1 MKNYY
6 CFKYKYVFLFYLYS
20 SFLFIENM
28 QVFKILLLLSFISL
42 GSFCKKPDSYKEAA
56 LRSMRSDIDLLI
68 IPKRYNLLD
77 GSWMFEKTDAH
88 FEKERLAKYLASYN
102 RNLDDLKKAPS
113 VNFRDS
119 GSTITLSVNRTSHF
133 SNYDYDRKIP
143 LLFYGESWIKKGLY
157 KEIVHQQHI
166 TPTLA
171 KVLNV
176 RNPNGVLAK
185 PLTSIIKPNS
195 KRPELVV
202 VLVIDQGGQQYY
214 LAHPDIPV
222 NINKLKQDSAYFEN
236 AEVGHLD
243 AHTAVGHAAIGTGA
257 YPKESSVIAND
268 KYVWKDKQMQATYI
282 YEEADHSVSPAELLT
297 ETLADVVDEVNQNQS
312 VVISQCYALRASI
325 GMAGHGSYTTDP
337 KKSPDKDFVYWLNSK
352 TGDWETESK
361 YYSLPS
367 FAKEYNA
374 YDRFVKEYGTSYR
387 DATIKTIADL
397 KPHWSTVMSTP
408 AQVQLE
414 TELIL
419 KTIEET
425 IIKENR
431 HKDGNTDLVYV
442 TLKAT
447 DAVGH
452 NFGWESDEA
461 RETFAA
467 VDTAVLQIRE
477 FLEKQFPDN
486 FVLVLTADHGCAPLP
501 ELSGGKRFPVK
512 EFFQQVNSLQGEGKH
527 ETSLINSMSIGQ
539 VSLNKELM
547 AEKNIP
553 ISAVVAKILSIEVEG
568 EKFFEAVYTQE
579 ELKKSSR
586 LNLAE

>member
-1 MKNYY
+1 
-6 CFKYKYVFLFYLYS
+6 
-20 SFLFIENM
+20 M
-28 QVFKILLLLSFISL
+28 QILKIFLLLSLISVAP
-42 GSFCKKPDSYKEAA
+42 FCKKSDSYKEAA
-56 LRSMRSDIDLLI
+56 LRSMQADIDLLI

-88 FEKERLAKYLASYN
+88 FDKERLTRYLSTYN
-102 RNLDDLKKAPS
+102 RTLDDLKKDPS
-113 VNFRDS
+113 VNFKES
-119 GSTITLSVNRTSHF
+119 GSTITLRVGRTSHF

-143 LLFYGESWIKKGLY
+143 LLFYGEPWIKKGLY

-176 RNPNGVLAK
+176 RNPNGVSTQPLA
-185 PLTSIIKPNS
+185 SIIKPNS
-195 KRPELVV
+195 KRPELVF
-202 VLVIDQGGQQYY
+202 VLVIDQGGQQYFS
-214 LAHPDIPV
+214 AHPDIPV
-222 NINKLKQDSAYFEN
+222 HINQLKQDSAYFEN

-257 YPKESSVIAND
+257 YPKESSVMAND
-268 KYVWKDKQMQATYI
+268 KYIWKNKKLKTTYI
-282 YEEADHSVSPAELLT
+282 YEGIDHSISPAELLT
-297 ETLADVVDEVNQNQS
+297 ETLADVVDEVNQNES
-312 VVISQCYALRASI
+312 VIISQCYALRASI

-352 TGDWETESK
+352 TGEWETESK

-387 DATIKTIADL
+387 DATIKSIADL
-397 KPHWSTVMSTP
+397 KPYWSTVMSTP

-419 KTIEET
+419 RTIEET

-431 HKDGNTDLVYV
+431 HTDGNTDLVYV

-447 DAVGH
+447 DAAGH

-467 VDTAVLQIRE
+467 VDNAVLQIRT
-477 FLEKQFPDN
+477 FLERQFPDN
-486 FVLVLTADHGCAPLP
+486 FVFVLTADHGCAPLP
-501 ELSGGKRFPVK
+501 EISGGKKLPMK
-512 EFFQQVNSLQGEGKH
+512 EFFQQVDSLQGEGKH
-527 ETSLINSMSIGQ
+527 ENSLIRSMSIGQ
-539 VSLNKELM
+539 ISLNKELM

-553 ISAVVAKILSIEVEG
+553 ISTIVSKILSIEVEG
-568 EKFFEAVYTQE
+568 EKFFEAVYTKE
-579 ELKKSSR
+579 ELK
-586 LNLAE
+586 